1 MRRRSITFIERKL
14 RAESRNT
21 DCLVGMSI
29 GVKGCK
35 MPARSR
41 RPVSLPEN
49 SPGRRLTSL
58 KGGNRG
64 RQPQGYGDLI
74 VGSVAAAPKAGGY

>member
-1 MRRRSITFIERKL
+1 MVYTVTNDKDWTVNEVH
-14 RAESRNT
+14 RN
-21 DCLVGMSI
+21 I
-29 GVKGCK
+29 GPSEVVKGCK

-74 VGSVAAAPKAGGY
+74 VGPAAAAAKAAE

>member
-1 MRRRSITFIERKL
+1 M
-14 RAESRNT
+14 AESVSS
-21 DCLVGMSI
+21 DCLALTSEV
-29 GVKGCK
+29 VKGCK

-41 RPVSLPEN
+41 GPVSLPEN
-49 SPGRRLTSL
+49 SLGRRLTSL

-74 VGSVAAAPKAGGY
+74 VGPVAAAAKAAG

>member
-1 MRRRSITFIERKL
+1 MKREK
-14 RAESRNT
+14 
-21 DCLVGMSI
+21 DVGMSEV
-29 GVKGCK
+29 VKGCK

-64 RQPQGYGDLI
+64 RQPPGYGGLS
-74 VGSVAAAPKAGGY
+74 GESAAAAEKAAG